1 MLLIQA
7 SKANS
12 EPNQAYNV
20 GILSKIV
27 NSLTLIYRKA
37 YMIRERAG
45 RLSEDMKGLF
55 VWILGSVT
63 RVIQLTWKLK
73 NHMFCIFGSL
83 ISRPFVSRVLTV
95 FVRSF
100 GSLPSFSFSICFLL
114 RLVLPIL
121 FEIN

>member
-27 NSLTLIYRKA
+27 NSLKLINRKA

-45 RLSEDMKGLF
+45 RLFEDMKGLF

-63 RVIQLTWKLK
+63 RVIQLT
-73 NHMFCIFGSL
+73 
-83 ISRPFVSRVLTV
+83 
-95 FVRSF
+95 
-100 GSLPSFSFSICFLL
+100 
-114 RLVLPIL
+114 
-121 FEIN
+121 